1 MPRHALLNLMPKVAV
16 VALLVMMTSA
26 TVSIPA
32 MAGIERRVEDA
43 SLSTQVKL
51 RLLHDKTMDNTNI
64 DVDVTKGVV
73 YLKGLVNNPAQ
84 KNRATALASEVEGVK
99 SVVNQLS
106 LTKERSRSN
115 DSLLQKGLQ
124 NLDDNSVAARVRLRM
139 LNSGLTQGNRI
150 NVTVLNQ
157 TAKLTGT
164 VSSESQRQQAG
175 MVAQK
180 TSGVTKVIN
189 NLKVSH

>member
-1 MPRHALLNLMPKVAV
+1 MSRKALLSLLPKVTVVVLLLSIAQVPLTVPAV
-16 VALLVMMTSA
+16 
-26 TVSIPA
+26 
-32 MAGIERRVEDA
+32 AGIERRVEDA

-73 YLKGLVNNPAQ
+73 YLKGLVNNTAQ
-84 KNRATALASEVEGVK
+84 KNRASALASEVEGVK

-115 DSLLQKGLQ
+115 DSLVQKGLQ

-164 VSSESQRQQAG
+164 VSSETQRQQAG
-175 MVAQK
+175 TVAQK
-180 TSGVTKVIN
+180 TSGVNKVIN